1 MNEVVMVDIV
11 YIWLTVKCIKEG
23 GAHLMKYE
31 KRDKIQVGLVEIKS
45 SEIESAYKRYGL

>member
-1 MNEVVMVDIV
+1 MVDIV

-23 GAHLMKYE
+23 AHLMKYE
-31 KRDKIQVGLVEIKS
+31 KLDKIQVGLVEIKS